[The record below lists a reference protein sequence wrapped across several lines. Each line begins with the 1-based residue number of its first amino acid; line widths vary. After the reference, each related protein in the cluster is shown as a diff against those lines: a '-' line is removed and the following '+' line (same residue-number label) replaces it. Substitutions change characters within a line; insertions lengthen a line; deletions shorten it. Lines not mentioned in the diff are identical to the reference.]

1 VRRPTTTM
9 VTLSQAKMLGGI
21 GSILVF
27 IPFVS
32 VLGYILV
39 IIAVNGIANDLQ
51 DRSIFRNMLGSVIA
65 GIAGALLGAVVVIE
79 VLTGSFS
86 GSLVAGLITLLLL
99 SWVCLLLSAIFLR
112 RSYGAI
118 ASRLGVGIF
127 KTAATLYLVGAA
139 LTIVLI
145 GFLVLF
151 VAQILQAVAYFSMPA
166 QPPPSPSAPPYSQGS
181 ADWTTA
187 GATSPV
193 TSGPVTWDEPTKF
206 CTNCGSK
213 IAASA
218 VFCNQCGARQP

>member
-1 VRRPTTTM
+1 M

-51 DRSIFRNMLGSVIA
+51 DRSIFRNMLGSTIA

-79 VLTGSFS
+79 VLIGSFS

-127 KTAATLYLVGAA
+127 RTAAILYLIGAA

-145 GFLVLF
+145 GFFVLF
-151 VAQILQAVAYFSMPA
+151 VAQIFQAVAYFSMPA
-166 QPPPSPSAPPYSQGS
+166 QPPPPPPSTPPYSQAS

-187 GATSPV
+187 GSTSPIA
-193 TSGPVTWDEPTKF
+193 SGPVTQDEPTKF

-213 IAASA
+213 ISASA

>member
-1 VRRPTTTM
+1 M
-9 VTLSQAKMLGGI
+9 VTLSQAKTLGGI

-51 DRSIFRNMLGSVIA
+51 DRSIFRNMLGSAIA

-86 GSLVAGLITLLLL
+86 GSLVASLITLLLL

-127 KTAATLYLVGAA
+127 KTAATLYLIGAA

-145 GFLVLF
+145 GFFVLF
-151 VAQILQAVAYFSMPA
+151 VAQVLQAVAYFSMPTR
-166 QPPPSPSAPPYSQGS
+166 PPPSVPPYSQGS
-181 ADWTTA
+181 ADWTTTGSTQPIA
-187 GATSPV
+187 G
-193 TSGPVTWDEPTKF
+193 SGPATGDEPTKF

-218 VFCNQCGARQP
+218 VFCNQCGARQPQ

>member
-1 VRRPTTTM
+1 M
-9 VTLSQAKMLGGI
+9 GTLSQAKMLGGI

-51 DRSIFRNMLGSVIA
+51 DRSIFRNMLGSAIS
-65 GIAGALLGAVVVIE
+65 GILGALLGAVVVIE

-118 ASRLGVGIF
+118 APRLGVGIF
-127 KTAATLYLVGAA
+127 KTAGTLYLIGAA

-145 GFLVLF
+145 GFVVLF

-166 QPPPSPSAPPYSQGS
+166 QPPSSMPPSSQAS
-181 ADWTTA
+181 ADWTTM
-187 GATSPV
+187 GSTSPATSG
-193 TSGPVTWDEPTKF
+193 GPVTPDEPTKF